1 MKYLLFLFVSIT
13 AFGSPQG
20 VPGEA
25 TATCGTSSG
34 VLVAANPN
42 RGYLILQSQGSD
54 TTGHCHVKFGVPI
67 TGTEGM
73 IVNSGQNWEVV
84 QGFLKQAVYCKCD
97 SASQVFEIAW
107 TNY

>member
-1 MKYLLFLFVSIT
+1 MKKLLFLFISAI
-13 AFGSPQG
+13 AIGSPQG
-20 VPGEA
+20 VPGEV

-34 VLVAANPN
+34 VLVAANQY

-54 TTGHCHVKFGVPI
+54 TTGHCHIKFGSAI

-84 QGFLKQAVYCKCD
+84 EGFLKAAVYCKCD
-97 SASQVFEIAW
+97 SPAQTFEIAW